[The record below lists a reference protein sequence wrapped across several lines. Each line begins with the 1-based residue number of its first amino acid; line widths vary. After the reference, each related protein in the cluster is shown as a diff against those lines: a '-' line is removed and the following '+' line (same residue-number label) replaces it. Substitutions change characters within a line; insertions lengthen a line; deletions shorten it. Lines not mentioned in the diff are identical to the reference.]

1 MGRAWVL
8 AALLL
13 GNGAAAAPQGAPP
26 GYGEVKKLLDQFCL
40 KCHGPVKPKAK
51 LDLSKYPD
59 EASLLKDRRLWKR
72 VLDQVVGHEMPP
84 EDKPQPAPAERE
96 KITAYLE
103 AALEKLTPGEPRH
116 PGRVVLRRLNRVE
129 YRRTIKD
136 LVGVEFDPT
145 ADFPSDDVGYGFD
158 NIGDVLSLPPLL
170 MEKYFNAAE
179 RILAAAVQTPE
190 GLKPRTRRIEAE
202 SMKVST
208 GGQVDGDV
216 LCMYANGEM
225 AETAD
230 VARPG
235 TYLVK
240 VRAAGDQ
247 AGGEPP
253 KISLRVDGKEAKV
266 VEVSVPRRDPK
277 VYEEKIALA
286 AGKRRISAAFVND
299 FYNAEAPKARDR
311 DRNLYVDWIELTG
324 PVDGAAPEPPVSHKR
339 IFLSTSKEKRAAA
352 AENLTAFAEKA
363 YRRPLRE
370 GELEK
375 LLKLYDLAEAQGES
389 FEASMRVPLLAALV
403 SPHFLYR
410 VEKDVEGDPK
420 GVHRVGAFELAS
432 RLSYFLWS
440 TMPDEAL
447 FAAARSGALLEPA
460 ELEAQTRRMLKDPKA
475 RSLAETFAVQWLQ
488 LRRLETHAPD
498 PKRYPGWDEALRKA
512 MLEEA
517 VLLFDEVVKEDRPVT
532 ELLSADFTYLNER
545 LAKHYGVQGVAGPE
559 MRRVALADPRRG
571 GVLMLGSVLTVT
583 SNPTRTA
590 AVKRGKW
597 LMEVILGTPPP
608 PPLPDAG
615 ELKDETDEDRKLSL
629 RLRLEKHR
637 ADPNCAACHRRMDP
651 LGFGFENYDAIGAWR
666 EKDGTLKVD
675 SAATLPDGKSFD
687 GSVDLKKILIGRKDD
702 FVRNLV
708 EKTLIYALG
717 RGVEYYDGPE
727 VKRIRKALADN
738 DYRFSTLAL
747 EVAQSYPFQHR
758 RNRAAS
764 GQEVKDD

>member
-1 MGRAWVL
+1 MLGRATLLAVL
-8 AALLL
+8 LFAAEPRPSTPS
-13 GNGAAAAPQGAPP
+13 GDYAR
-26 GYGEVKKLLDQFCL
+26 VKGLLDQYCL

-59 EASLLKDRRLWKR
+59 EAALLKDRKLWKR

-96 KITAYLE
+96 AITTYLE
-103 AALEKLTPGEPRH
+103 AALEKLEPGEPRN

-136 LVGVEFDPT
+136 LVGVDFDPT

-179 RILAAAVQTPE
+179 KILASAIQTPE
-190 GLKPRTRRIEAE
+190 SLRPRTTRLEAE
-202 SMKVST
+202 AMKVSA
-208 GGQVDGDV
+208 GGQADGDV
-216 LCMYANGEM
+216 LCMHANGEM
-225 AETAD
+225 AETVD
-230 VARPG
+230 VERDG
-235 TYLVK
+235 KYLVRI
-240 VRAAGDQ
+240 RASGDQ
-247 AGGEPP
+247 AGGEPA
-253 KISLRVDGKEAKV
+253 KISLRVDGAEAKV

-277 VYEEKIALA
+277 VYEERIALA

-299 FYNAEAPKARDR
+299 FYNPEAPRARDR

-324 PVDGAAPEPPVSHKR
+324 PVDTAPPPPPASHAR
-339 IFLSTSKEKRAAA
+339 IFVSTAKGKRAAA
-352 AENLTAFAEKA
+352 EENLRAFAEKA
-363 YRRPLRE
+363 FRRPLRE

-375 LLKLYDLAEAQGES
+375 LLKLFDLAEGQGES
-389 FEASMRVPLLAALV
+389 FEAAMRVPLLAALV

-410 VEKDVEGDPK
+410 VEKDAGGDPK
-420 GVHRVGAFELAS
+420 GVRVVEPFELAS

-447 FAAARSGALLEPA
+447 FAAARSGKLAEPA
-460 ELEAQTRRMLKDPKA
+460 EIEAQVRRMLKDPRA
-475 RSLAETFAVQWLQ
+475 RSLAENFAVQWLQ

-498 PKRYPGWDEALRKA
+498 PKRFPGWDEALRRA
-512 MLEEA
+512 LLDEA
-517 VLLFDEVVKEDRPVT
+517 VLLFDEIVREDRPVT

-545 LAKHYGVQGVAGPE
+545 LARHYGVKGVSGPE
-559 MRRVALADPRRG
+559 MRRVPLTDPRRG

-629 RLRLEKHR
+629 RVRLEKHR

-651 LGFGFENYDAIGAWR
+651 LGFGFENYDGIGAWR
-666 EKDGTLKVD
+666 ERDGALKIEA
-675 SAATLPDGKSFD
+675 AATLPDGTSFD
-687 GSVDLKKILIGRKDD
+687 GPVALKKILIGRKDD

-738 DYRFSTLAL
+738 GYGFSTLAV
-747 EVAQSYPFQHR
+747 EVAKSYPFRHR
-758 RNRAAS
+758 RN
-764 GQEVKDD
+764 GQGANDE